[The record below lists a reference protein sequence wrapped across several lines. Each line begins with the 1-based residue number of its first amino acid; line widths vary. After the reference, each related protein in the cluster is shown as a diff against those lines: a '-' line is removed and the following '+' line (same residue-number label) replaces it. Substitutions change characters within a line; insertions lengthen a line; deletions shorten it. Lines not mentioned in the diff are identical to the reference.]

1 MLKKKYEKAQSKL
14 NESYQTN
21 RSSVLPT
28 TPNETTTTPANQS
41 APKKQ

>member
-14 NESYQTN
+14 HESYQTN

-28 TPNETTTTPANQS
+28 TPNETTTPANQS